1 MKKFLLI
8 VAIITVIALTMGVVS
23 FIFSDANELIDV
35 LNRPQKG
42 NNEDIGYYPIFN
54 FIGES
59 ADLLETRIENFFYN
73 MEYILERLF

>member
-8 VAIITVIALTMGVVS
+8 VAIITFIALTIGVVS

-42 NNEDIGYYPIFN
+42 NNEDIEYYPIFN
-54 FIGES
+54 FIEES
-59 ADLLETRIENFFYN
+59 TDLLETRIENFFYN